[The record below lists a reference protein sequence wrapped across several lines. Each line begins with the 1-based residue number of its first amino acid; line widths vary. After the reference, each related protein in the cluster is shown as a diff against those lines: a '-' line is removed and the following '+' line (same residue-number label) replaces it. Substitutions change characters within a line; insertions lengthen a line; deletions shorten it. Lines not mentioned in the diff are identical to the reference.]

1 MSNVSIKRIN
11 YLGTSNKSLAIKS
24 IISDILTMLAFV
36 FLKLLSPFTCSGCV
50 LY

>member
-11 YLGTSNKSLAIKS
+11 YLGTSNKSLAVKS
-24 IISDILTMLAFV
+24 NISDILTMLAFV
-36 FLKLLSPFTCSGCV
+36 FIKLLLPFICIGYV